1 MNNGKKIYRIKK
13 NYRIKK
19 FYRIKSM
26 DRIKNLFYFVFKFF
40 MNG

>member
-1 MNNGKKIYRIKK
+1 MNNDKKIYRIKK